1 MAQHF
6 YTSAVSRLVEP
17 LDRTLM
23 ALLLAVLALSLTIQ
37 YSAND
42 MSLQATQ
49 QHAIR
54 IGIGLLALLAMA
66 HITPRHLRRW
76 APALFLLNLLLLV
89 AVVFYGSGSTAQR
102 WLSYGPI
109 ALQPSE
115 LLKLTIPMIVAY
127 ILGPSLPPL
136 STLRVSLALGL
147 VALAT
152 WLVAIQPD
160 LGTALL
166 VSAIGVSVI
175 LLAGISRRWI
185 LGLGALS
192 GISLPFVW
200 QYALREYQKD
210 RIRIFFNPETDPLG
224 SGYNVIQSKIAVG
237 SGGLSG
243 KGWTQST
250 QAQFD
255 FLPEHSTD
263 FIFSVYAEE
272 FGLIGVAL
280 LIVLYLAILW
290 RVVALSRTGP
300 DRFSQLLIGG
310 LGLSLL
316 LHVLINIAMTIGYA
330 PVTGS
335 PLPLLSYGGS
345 AMISTLAAFGMMMAA
360 RHYAHARHK

>member
-1 MAQHF
+1 MARNP
-6 YTSAVSRLVEP
+6 YLSAVAKVAAP

-23 ALLLAVLALSLTIQ
+23 ALILAVLAISLTIQ
-37 YSAND
+37 FSAND
-42 MSLQATQ
+42 MSMQATQ

-54 IGIGLLALLAMA
+54 IGIGLLALLALA
-66 HITPRHLRRW
+66 HITPLHLRRW
-76 APALFLLNLLLLV
+76 APALFLLNLLLLL
-89 AVVFYGSGSTAQR
+89 AVFFYGSGGTAQR
-102 WLSYGPI
+102 WLTLGPV

-136 STLRVSLALGL
+136 SPVRVLLALTL
-147 VALAT
+147 VAGTT
-152 WLVAIQPD
+152 WLVATQPD

-166 VSAIGVSVI
+166 ISAVGVSVI

-185 LGLGALS
+185 LGMGALA

-200 QYALREYQKD
+200 QYALLEYQKD
-210 RIRIFFNPETDPLG
+210 RIRIFFNPEADPLG

-237 SGGLSG
+237 SGGISG
-243 KGWTQST
+243 KGWTHST

-272 FGLIGVAL
+272 FGLIGVA
-280 LIVLYLAILW
+280 VLVTLYMAILW

-316 LHVLINIAMTIGYA
+316 LHVLINIAMTVGYA

-360 RHYAHARHK
+360 RHYARVHLK

>member
-1 MAQHF
+1 MAQNP
-6 YTSAVSRLVEP
+6 YISAMGKVVAP

-23 ALLLAVLALSLTIQ
+23 SLILAVLVLSLAIQ
-37 YSAND
+37 FSAND
-42 MSLQATQ
+42 MSLQAAQ
-49 QHAIR
+49 QHAVR
-54 IGIGLLALLAMA
+54 IGIGLLALLVMA
-66 HITPRHLRRW
+66 HISPRHLRRW
-76 APALFLLNLLLLV
+76 TPALFLLNLLLLV
-89 AVVFYGSGSTAQR
+89 AVVFYGSGETAQR
-102 WLSYGPI
+102 WLVLGPVV
-109 ALQPSE
+109 LQPSE

-127 ILGPSLPPL
+127 VLGPSLPPL
-136 STLRVSLALGL
+136 SPVRVTLALML
-147 VALAT
+147 VAGAT

-166 VSAIGVSVI
+166 ISAVGVSVI

-185 LGLGALS
+185 LGLGVMAS
-192 GISLPFVW
+192 ISLPFVW

-210 RIRIFFNPETDPLG
+210 RIRIFFNPEADPLG

-237 SGGLSG
+237 SGGVSG
-243 KGWTQST
+243 KGWTNST

-272 FGLIGVAL
+272 FGLLGVAL
-280 LIVLYLAILW
+280 LVTLYLAILW

-310 LGLSLL
+310 IGLSLL
-316 LHVLINIAMTIGYA
+316 IHILINIAMTIGYA

-360 RHYAHARHK
+360 RHYVRVHLK

>member
-1 MAQHF
+1 MVNHT
-6 YTSAVSRLVEP
+6 YTAAANWLLAP

-23 ALLLAVLALSLTIQ
+23 ALLAVVLGLSLMIQ

-42 MSLQATQ
+42 MSLQATL
-49 QHAIR
+49 QHGIR
-54 IGIGLLALLAMA
+54 IAVGLVALIAIA
-66 HITPRHLRRW
+66 HIPPRILKRWTPV
-76 APALFLLNLLLLV
+76 LFVLNILLLV
-89 AVVFYGSGSTAQR
+89 AVVFYGSGGTAQR
-102 WLSYGPI
+102 WLSLGPI

-127 ILGPSLPPL
+127 ILGQSLPPM
-136 STLRVSLALGL
+136 SPVRVLFALLL
-147 VALAT
+147 VASAT

-166 VSAIGVSVI
+166 IAAIGGTVV
-175 LLAGISRRWI
+175 LLAGISKRWVI
-185 LGLGALS
+185 SLGTMA

-210 RIRIFFNPETDPLG
+210 RIRTFFNPESDPLG

-237 SGGLSG
+237 SGGVSG
-243 KGWTQST
+243 KGWTHST

-263 FIFSVYAEE
+263 FIFSMYAEE

-280 LIVLYLAILW
+280 LIILYLAILW
-290 RVVALSRTGP
+290 RVIALSKTGS
-300 DRFSQLLIGG
+300 DRYSQLLIGG
-310 LGLSLL
+310 LGLSFL
-316 LHVLINIAMTIGYA
+316 LHILINIAMTIGYA

-335 PLPLLSYGGS
+335 PLPFLSYGGS
-345 AMISTLAAFGMMMAA
+345 AMISTLAAFGMMMAV
-360 RHYAHARHK
+360 RHYAHMHFK

>member
-1 MAQHF
+1 MARNL
-6 YTSAVSRLVEP
+6 YTTAATRLVAP

-23 ALLLAVLALSLTIQ
+23 VLILAVLGLSLTIQ
-37 YSAND
+37 FSAND
-42 MSLQATQ
+42 QSLQATQ

-54 IGIGLLALLAMA
+54 IGIGLVALLAMA
-66 HITPRHLRRW
+66 HVTPHHLKRW
-76 APALFLLNLLLLV
+76 APVLFLFNVLLLV

-102 WLSYGPI
+102 WLSLGPL

-115 LLKLTIPMIVAY
+115 LLKLTIPIMMAY

-136 STLRVSLALGL
+136 SPFRVLLALAL
-147 VALAT
+147 VAGTT

-166 VSAIGVSVI
+166 ISAVGVSVI

-185 LGLGALS
+185 LGLGVLGS
-192 GISLPFVW
+192 ISLPFVW
-200 QYALREYQKD
+200 LHALREYQKD
-210 RIRIFFNPETDPLG
+210 RIRIFFNPEADPLG

-237 SGGLSG
+237 SGGISG
-243 KGWTQST
+243 KGWTNST

-272 FGLIGVAL
+272 FGLIGVVAL
-280 LIVLYLAILW
+280 VALYLAILW

-316 LHVLINIAMTIGYA
+316 IHILINIAMTIGYA

-360 RHYAHARHK
+360 RHYVHVHLK

>member
-1 MAQHF
+1 MAQSPYF
-6 YTSAVSRLVEP
+6 SAVARLLAP

-23 ALLLAVLALSLTIQ
+23 LLILAVLGLSLAIQ
-37 YSAND
+37 FSAND
-42 MSLQATQ
+42 MSPQATQ
-49 QHAIR
+49 QHAVR

-66 HITPRHLRRW
+66 HVTPRHLRRL

-89 AVVFYGSGSTAQR
+89 AVVFYGSGGTAQR
-102 WLSYGPI
+102 WLTLGPV

-115 LLKLTIPMIVAY
+115 LLKLTIPMVVAY
-127 ILGPSLPPL
+127 ILGPSLPPP
-136 STLRVSLALGL
+136 SPARVLLALAL
-147 VALAT
+147 VAGAA

-166 VSAIGVSVI
+166 ISALGVSVI
-175 LLAGISRRWI
+175 LLAGVSKRWI
-185 LGLGALS
+185 LGLGAS
-192 GISLPFVW
+192 AGISLPFVW

-210 RIRIFFNPETDPLG
+210 RIHIFFNPEADPLG

-237 SGGLSG
+237 SGGISG
-243 KGWTQST
+243 KGWTHST

-272 FGLIGVAL
+272 FGLIGVAV
-280 LIVLYLAILW
+280 LIALYLAILW

-316 LHVLINIAMTIGYA
+316 IHVLINIAMTIGYA

-360 RHYAHARHK
+360 RHYVRVHLK

>member
-1 MAQHF
+1 MAQNPYF
-6 YTSAVSRLVEP
+6 SAVAKVAAP

-23 ALLLAVLALSLTIQ
+23 ALILAVLAISLTIQ
-37 YSAND
+37 FSAND
-42 MSLQATQ
+42 MSMQATQ

-54 IGIGLLALLAMA
+54 IGIGLLALLALA
-66 HITPRHLRRW
+66 HITPLHLRRW
-76 APALFLLNLLLLV
+76 APALFLLNLLLLL
-89 AVVFYGSGSTAQR
+89 AVFFYGSGGTVQR
-102 WLSYGPI
+102 WLTLGPV

-136 STLRVSLALGL
+136 SPIRVLLALTL
-147 VALAT
+147 VAGTT
-152 WLVAIQPD
+152 WLVATQPD

-166 VSAIGVSVI
+166 ISAVGVSVI

-185 LGLGALS
+185 LGMGALA

-200 QYALREYQKD
+200 QYALLEYQKD
-210 RIRIFFNPETDPLG
+210 RIRIFFNPEADPLG

-237 SGGLSG
+237 SGGISG
-243 KGWTQST
+243 KGWTHST

-272 FGLIGVAL
+272 FGLIGVA
-280 LIVLYLAILW
+280 VLVTLYVAILW

-316 LHVLINIAMTIGYA
+316 LHVLINIAMTVGYA

-360 RHYAHARHK
+360 RHYARVHLK

>member
-6 YTSAVSRLVEP
+6 YTPALSKLLEP

-23 ALLLAVLALSLTIQ
+23 GLLLAVLALSLAIQ

-42 MSLQATQ
+42 MSPHATQ

-54 IGIGLLALLAMA
+54 IGIGLLALLTMA
-66 HITPRHLRRW
+66 HVTPQRLRRW
-76 APALFLLNLLLLV
+76 APALFLFNLFLLL

-102 WLSYGPI
+102 WLAYGPI

-115 LLKLTIPMIVAY
+115 LLKLTTPMMVAY
-127 ILGPSLPPL
+127 LLGSSLPPL
-136 STLRVSLALGL
+136 SPLRVILALGL

-166 VSAIGVSVI
+166 VSAIGISVI

-185 LGLGALS
+185 FGMGTLA

-210 RIRIFFNPETDPLG
+210 RIRIFFNPEADPLG

-237 SGGLSG
+237 SGGISG

-272 FGLIGVAL
+272 FGLIGVAG
-280 LIVLYLAILW
+280 LILLYLGILW
-290 RVVALSRTGP
+290 RVVALSRAGP
-300 DRFSQLLIGG
+300 DRFSQLLVGG

-360 RHYAHARHK
+360 RHYTRARHK

>member
-1 MAQHF
+1 MARHF
-6 YTSAVSRLVEP
+6 YLATVSRLVEP

-23 ALLLAVLALSLTIQ
+23 ALLLVVLTISLTIQ

-42 MSLQATQ
+42 MSLHAIQ

-66 HITPRHLRRW
+66 HVSPRHLRRW
-76 APALFLLNLLLLV
+76 TPALFLLNLLLLV
-89 AVVFYGSGSTAQR
+89 AVAFYGSGSTAQR

-109 ALQPSE
+109 AFQPSE

-136 STLRVSLALGL
+136 SSLRVILTLGL

-160 LGTALL
+160 LGTAFL
-166 VSAIGVSVI
+166 VSAIGVSVV
-175 LLAGISRRWI
+175 LLAGISKRWV

-210 RIRIFFNPETDPLG
+210 RIRIFFNPEADPLG

-237 SGGLSG
+237 SGGISG

-272 FGLIGVAL
+272 FGLIGVAI
-280 LIVLYLAILW
+280 LILLYLAILW
-290 RVVALSRTGP
+290 RMVALSRAGP
-300 DRFSQLLIGG
+300 GRYSQLLIGG

-316 LHVLINIAMTIGYA
+316 FHVLINIAMTIGYA

-360 RHYAHARHK
+360 RHYAHAYHK

>member
-1 MAQHF
+1 MAQNP
-6 YTSAVSRLVEP
+6 YLSAATRLVAP

-23 ALLLAVLALSLTIQ
+23 LLILAVLVLSLAIQ
-37 YSAND
+37 FSANN

-49 QHAIR
+49 QHAVR

-66 HITPRHLRRW
+66 HITPLHLKRW
-76 APALFLLNLLLLV
+76 APILFLLNLLLLV
-89 AVVFYGSGSTAQR
+89 AVVFYGSGDTAQR
-102 WLSYGPI
+102 WLALGPVV
-109 ALQPSE
+109 LQPSE
-115 LLKLTIPMIVAY
+115 LLKLTIPLVVAY
-127 ILGPSLPPL
+127 VLGPSLPPL
-136 STLRVSLALGL
+136 SPVRVMLALAL
-147 VALAT
+147 VAGAT

-166 VSAIGVSVI
+166 ISAVGVSVI
-175 LLAGISRRWI
+175 LLAGISRRWV
-185 LGLGALS
+185 LGLGALT

-210 RIRIFFNPETDPLG
+210 RIRIFFNPEADPLG

-237 SGGLSG
+237 SGGISG
-243 KGWTQST
+243 KGWTHST

-272 FGLIGVAL
+272 FGLIGVAVL
-280 LIVLYLAILW
+280 VALYLAILW
-290 RVVALSRTGP
+290 RIVAMSRTGP

-316 LHVLINIAMTIGYA
+316 IHILINIAMTVGYA

-335 PLPLLSYGGS
+335 PLPLMSYGGS

-360 RHYAHARHK
+360 RHYALVRLK

>member
-1 MAQHF
+1 MRNP
-6 YTSAVSRLVEP
+6 YLSAMTKVVDP
-17 LDRTLM
+17 LDRTLT
-23 ALLLAVLALSLTIQ
+23 LLVLAVLGISLAIQ
-37 YSAND
+37 FSAND
-42 MSLQATQ
+42 MSPQATQ

-54 IGIGLLALLAMA
+54 IGIGLLALLVMA
-66 HITPRHLRRW
+66 HISPLRLKRW
-76 APALFLLNLLLLV
+76 APALFLFNLLLLG
-89 AVVFYGSGSTAQR
+89 AVFFFGSGGTAQR
-102 WLSYGPI
+102 WLTLGPVV
-109 ALQPSE
+109 LQPSE

-127 ILGPSLPPL
+127 TLGPSLPPL
-136 STLRVSLALGL
+136 SPLRVILALAL
-147 VALAT
+147 VAGAA

-160 LGTALL
+160 LGTAFL
-166 VSAIGVSVI
+166 VSAVGVSVI
-175 LLAGISRRWI
+175 LLAGVSRRWV
-185 LGLGALS
+185 LGMGALA

-200 QYALREYQKD
+200 KYALLEYQKE

-224 SGYNVIQSKIAVG
+224 SGYNVIQSKIAIG

-243 KGWTQST
+243 KGWTHST

-263 FIFSVYAEE
+263 FIFSIYAEE
-272 FGLIGVAL
+272 FGLLGVAVL
-280 LIVLYLAILW
+280 VALYLGILW

-316 LHVLINIAMTIGYA
+316 IHILVNIAMTIGYA

-360 RHYAHARHK
+360 RHYFLVHLK

>member
-1 MAQHF
+1 MAQNS
-6 YTSAVSRLVEP
+6 YISVVAKLVAP
-17 LDRTLM
+17 LDRILM
-23 ALLLAVLALSLTIQ
+23 MLIFAVLALSLAIQ
-37 YSAND
+37 FSAND

-49 QHAIR
+49 QHAVR
-54 IGIGLLALLAMA
+54 IGIGLLALLIMA
-66 HITPRHLRRW
+66 HITPRHLKRW
-76 APALFLLNLLLLV
+76 TPALFLLNLLLLV
-89 AVVFYGSGSTAQR
+89 AVVFFGSGGTAQR
-102 WLSYGPI
+102 WLTLGPI

-115 LLKLTIPMIVAY
+115 LLKLTIPMVVAY
-127 ILGPSLPPL
+127 VLGPSLPPL
-136 STLRVSLALGL
+136 SPFRVTLALML
-147 VALAT
+147 VAGAT

-166 VSAIGVSVI
+166 ISAVGVSVI
-175 LLAGISRRWI
+175 LLAGVSRRWV
-185 LGLGALS
+185 LGLGALAS
-192 GISLPFVW
+192 ISLPFVW

-210 RIRIFFNPETDPLG
+210 RIRIFFNPEADPLG

-272 FGLIGVAL
+272 FGLIGVATL
-280 LIVLYLAILW
+280 VALYLAILW

-316 LHVLINIAMTIGYA
+316 IHILINIAMTIGYA

-360 RHYAHARHK
+360 RHYARVHLK